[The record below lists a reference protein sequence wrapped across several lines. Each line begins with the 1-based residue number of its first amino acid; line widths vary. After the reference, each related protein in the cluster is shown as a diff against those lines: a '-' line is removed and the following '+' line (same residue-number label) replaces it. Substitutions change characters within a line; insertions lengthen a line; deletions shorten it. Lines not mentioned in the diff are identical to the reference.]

1 MSLNISPIQPIPI
14 PQIEG
19 LTNAAP
25 SGSGEFQNIL
35 ASAIGEVQGASNGA
49 NQSVESFLKGEGD
62 DLHSTILTVQRAG
75 LEFDM
80 LMQTR
85 NKVVSAYQE
94 IMRMQL

>member
-1 MSLNISPIQPIPI
+1 MHISSIQPITV

-19 LTNAAP
+19 ASTAP
-25 SGSGEFQNIL
+25 ASGTDFKDVLS
-35 ASAIGEVQGASNGA
+35 SAIGEVQNATNSA
-49 NQSVESFLKGEGD
+49 DKSVESFLKGDGD
-62 DLHSTILTVQRAG
+62 DLHSTILSVQRAG

-80 LMQTR
+80 LLQVR